1 MAVLS
6 AIYARWARRARKFVT
21 SGYLPK
27 EDKMADLKNEGTMQ
41 KWKSKIQSIW
51 GDITDDDVDRA
62 QGDRNQLVGTIKQ
75 KTGEREEDIRR
86 KLDDLDKD

>member
-1 MAVLS
+1 L
-6 AIYARWARRARKFVT
+6 
-21 SGYLPK
+21 GYRPK
-27 EDKMADLKNEGTMQ
+27 EDAMAALKNEGMMQ
-41 KWKSKIQSIW
+41 KLKGKIQSIW

>member
-1 MAVLS
+1 MS
-6 AIYARWARRARKFVT
+6 
-21 SGYLPK
+21 
-27 EDKMADLKNEGTMQ
+27 DLKNEGMMQ
-41 KWKSKIQSIW
+41 KLKGKIQSIW

>member
-1 MAVLS
+1 
-6 AIYARWARRARKFVT
+6 
-21 SGYLPK
+21 
-27 EDKMADLKNEGTMQ
+27 MADLKNEGMMQ
-41 KWKSKIQSIW
+41 KLKGKIQSIW

>member
-1 MAVLS
+1 M
-6 AIYARWARRARKFVT
+6 AIYAGC
-21 SGYLPK
+21 SGREQSLHGFELGYRPK
-27 EDKMADLKNEGTMQ
+27 EDAMADLKNEGMMQ
-41 KWKSKIQSIW
+41 KLKGKIQSIW